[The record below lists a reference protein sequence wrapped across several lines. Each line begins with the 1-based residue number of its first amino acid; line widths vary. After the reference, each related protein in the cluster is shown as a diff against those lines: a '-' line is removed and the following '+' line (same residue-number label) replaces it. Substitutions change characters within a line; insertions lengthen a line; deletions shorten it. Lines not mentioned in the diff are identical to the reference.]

1 MIALDNLGL
10 VKFAESKIGT
20 PYVYGMKGEVLTSAK
35 YEQLKKQYGE
45 LVWNSDRNK
54 IGKVCVDCSGLISWY
69 TGVMRGSLQHKSA
82 TTSVYPISTIANAPV
97 GALVWRSGHI
107 GIYVGNGEY
116 IAADGSAYGVRRNKL
131 SKASFTHWFLCA
143 DIKYTEEEKE
153 VSEKRYNK
161 ISERPAWAK
170 PTIQKLVNEGKIAD
184 GNKLDMSE
192 DMLRV
197 LVIINR

>member
-1 MIALDNLGL
+1 MDNLGL

-20 PYVYGMKGEVLTSAK
+20 PYVYGTKGEVLTSAK

-45 LVWNSDRNK
+45 LVWNSDRKK

-69 TGVMRGSLQHKSA
+69 TGVMRGSSQYKSA
-82 TTSVYPISTIANAPV
+82 ATSVYPISTIANAPV
-97 GALVWRSGHI
+97 GALVWQQGHI

-131 SKASFTHWFLCA
+131 SKASFTHWFLCT
-143 DIKYTEEEKE
+143 DIAYINIKEEKRT
-153 VSEKRYNK
+153 VEKRYNK
-161 ISERPAWAK
+161 ISELPTWAK
-170 PTIQKLVNEGKIAD
+170 ATIQKLVNEGKIAD

-197 LVIINR
+197 LVILSR

>member
-45 LVWNSDRNK
+45 LVWNSDRKK

-69 TGVMRGSLQHKSA
+69 TGVMRGSSQHKSA
-82 TTSVYPISTIANAPV
+82 AASVYPISTIANAPV
-97 GALVWRSGHI
+97 GALVWHSGHI

-131 SKASFTHWFLCA
+131 SKAKFTHWFLCA

-161 ISERPAWAK
+161 ISELPTWAK
-170 PTIQKLVNEGKIAD
+170 ATIQKLVNEGKIAD
-184 GNKLDMSE
+184 ENKLDMSE

-197 LVIINR
+197 IVIMNR

>member
-1 MIALDNLGL
+1 MDNLGL

-20 PYVYGMKGEVLTSAK
+20 PYVYGTKGEVLTSAK

-45 LVWNSDRNK
+45 LVWNSDRKK

-69 TGVMRGSLQHKSA
+69 TGVMRGSSQYKSA
-82 TTSVYPISTIANAPV
+82 ATSVYPISTIANAPV
-97 GALVWRSGHI
+97 GALVWQQGHI

-131 SKASFTHWFLCA
+131 SKASFTHWFLCT
-143 DIKYTEEEKE
+143 DIAYINIKEEKRT
-153 VSEKRYNK
+153 VEKRYN
-161 ISERPAWAK
+161 
-170 PTIQKLVNEGKIAD
+170 TVNECPEWARATIKKLISTGKIAD
-184 GNKLDMSE
+184 GNRLDMSE

-197 LVIINR
+197 LVLLSR